1 MKPFGLMFAFF
12 LSPAALFA
20 GDALT
25 QSLEQETSK
34 GTVAERQAPTATPAP
49 TSNPNTISDKAAEKK
64 IRYHGRPSTK
74 KSRRRAPAP
83 SPTPVPLVPR

>member
-1 MKPFGLMFAFF
+1 MKTIVLMLA
-12 LSPAALFA
+12 LISSPAPLVA

-49 TSNPNTISDKAAEKK
+49 TSNPNAISDKAAEKK
-64 IRYHGRPSTK
+64 IRYHGKPSTK
-74 KSRRRAPAP
+74 ARRRVPAP
-83 SPTPVPLVPR
+83 SPTAVPHVPR